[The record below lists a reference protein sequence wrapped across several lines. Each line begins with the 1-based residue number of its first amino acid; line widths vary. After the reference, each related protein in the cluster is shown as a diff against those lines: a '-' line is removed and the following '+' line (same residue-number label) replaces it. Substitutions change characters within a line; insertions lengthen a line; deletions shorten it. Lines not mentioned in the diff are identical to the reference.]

1 MQIYVDRES
10 VEVTAIS
17 EGDNAELRYEIKGK
31 QKVTRDRYID
41 DLKREIARA
50 QRSRETYHNNW
61 IATMK
66 TLDAVTLERD
76 EYQRGAAVTEGERDH
91 AREELEAAI
100 RENRATMEDRLT
112 ALRRIRKERNQL
124 REELES
130 CKQGQVRAEK
140 QWQHVGHTE
149 DGASVAAAPVGTPLC
164 DATPQFNEPSAS
176 EIPFAEIQSYEA
188 PRVVRVVTTYEY
200 SDGTT
205 SEIG

>member
-66 TLDAVTLERD
+66 TLDAVTLER
-76 EYQRGAAVTEGERDH
+76 
-91 AREELEAAI
+91 EELEAAI
-100 RENRATMEDRLT
+100 RENRASSIDRLT

-140 QWQHVGHTE
+140 QWQHVGHTD

-164 DATPQFNEPSAS
+164 DATPQFN